1 VLLEELTAASGRI
14 GATRARSEKAET
26 LAALLRKMEP
36 EEIETAVAFLSGGPR
51 QARLGIGP
59 AQLGK
64 ALEGARASAPS
75 LTLLDVD
82 QAFERIASSSG
93 GGSGADRLRIL
104 AALLARATAGEADF
118 LARLVL
124 GELRQGALAGIMED
138 AIARATG
145 IPLAEIRRATMLSG
159 DPRAVARAVLTEGRP
174 GLARFHL
181 RLFQPIQPMLA
192 QPGED
197 LDQALE
203 RLGEAAIEYK
213 IDGARVQVHKSA
225 GDVRVYSRLLND
237 VTVAVPELA
246 EAARALS
253 AREAILDG
261 EVIALR
267 ADGRPLPFQLTMRR
281 FGSKLDVDRLRSE
294 LPLTPFFF
302 DLVHLDGR
310 DLVDVPASERFDAL
324 SATAPGMTIPRRIT
338 SDPAEAAAFLEEAL
352 GRGHEGVM
360 AKAMEAPYE
369 AGRRGFTWLKVKPAH
384 TLDLVVLA
392 AEWGHGRRAGK
403 LSNIH
408 LGARDPSTGGY
419 VMLGKTFKGM
429 TDAMLDWQTKRFQ
442 DIAVASD
449 GYTVH
454 LRPEVVVEV
463 AFGDVQESR
472 QYPASMALRFARVKR
487 YREDKRPSDADTIE
501 TVRAIHERSLG
512 VEGEA
517 PR

>member
-1 VLLEELTAASGRI
+1 VLLEELAAASARI
-14 GATRARSEKAET
+14 AATRARSEKTAI
-26 LAALLRKMEP
+26 LAALLRRLEP
-36 EEIETAVAFLSGGPR
+36 AEIETAVAFLSGGLR
-51 QARLGIGP
+51 QTRLGIGP

-64 ALEGARASAPS
+64 AFEGARASAPS

-82 QAFERIASSSG
+82 AAFERLASSSG
-93 GGSGADRLRIL
+93 AGSAADRLKIL
-104 AALLARATAGEADF
+104 GALLARATPGEADF
-118 LARLVL
+118 LLRLLL
-124 GELRQGALAGIMED
+124 GELRQGALAGVMED
-138 AIARATG
+138 AIAAATG
-145 IPLAEIRRATMLSG
+145 ISLAEIRRAIMLSG
-159 DPRAVARAVLTEGRP
+159 DPRSVAGAALTEGRP

-197 LDQALE
+197 LDRAME
-203 RLGEAAIEYK
+203 RLGEAALEYK
-213 IDGARVQVHKSA
+213 IDGARVQVHKSG

-246 EAARALS
+246 EAVRALP
-253 AREAILDG
+253 AREMILDG

-267 ADGRPLPFQLTMRR
+267 ADGRPLPFQFTMRR
-281 FGSKLDVDRLRSE
+281 FGRKLDVDRLRGE

-310 DLVDVPASERFDAL
+310 DLVDVPARERFDAL
-324 SATAPGMTIPRRIT
+324 ASATPGMTIPRRIT
-338 SDPAEAAAFLEEAL
+338 SDRAEAAAFLQQAL
-352 GRGHEGVM
+352 GRGHEGIM
-360 AKAMEAPYE
+360 AKATAAPYE

-442 DIAVASD
+442 EIAVATD
-449 GYTVH
+449 GYTVT
-454 LRPEVVVEV
+454 LRPEIVVEV
-463 AFGDVQESR
+463 AFGDVQESPH
-472 QYPASMALRFARVKR
+472 YPAAMALRFARVKR
-487 YREDKRPSDADTIE
+487 YREDKRPSEADTID
-501 TVRAIHERSLG
+501 TVRAIHARSLG
-512 VEGEA
+512 SGGEA
-517 PR
+517 AP

>member
-1 VLLEELTAASGRI
+1 VLLEQLTVASGRI
-14 GATRARSEKAET
+14 AATPSRTEKTAT
-26 LAALLRKMEP
+26 LAELLRRLEP
-36 EEIETAVAFLSGGPR
+36 GEIETAVAFLAGGPR
-51 QARLGIGP
+51 QTRLGVG
-59 AQLGK
+59 AVQLGK
-64 ALEGARASAPS
+64 ALEGARASVPS

-82 QAFERIASSSG
+82 AAFERIASTS
-93 GGSGADRLRIL
+93 GSGSAADRLKIL
-104 AALLARATAGEADF
+104 GALLSRATAGEADF
-118 LARLVL
+118 LGRLVL

-138 AIARATG
+138 AIARASG
-145 IPLAEIRRATMLSG
+145 LPLAEIRRAMMLSG
-159 DPRAVARAVLTEGRP
+159 DPRSVARAALTEGRA

-197 LDQALE
+197 LETALE
-203 RLGEAAIEYK
+203 RLGEAALEYK
-213 IDGARVQVHKSA
+213 IDGARVQVHKSG

-246 EAARALS
+246 EAVRALP
-253 AREAILDG
+253 AREMILDG

-281 FGSKLDVDRLRSE
+281 FGRKLDVDRLRGD

-302 DLVHLDGR
+302 DIVRLDGR
-310 DLVDVPASERFDAL
+310 DLVDVPARERFDAL
-324 SATAPGMTIPRRIT
+324 SAAAPGMTIPRRIT
-338 SDPAEAAAFLEEAL
+338 SDSAEAAAFLEQAL
-352 GRGHEGVM
+352 SRGHEGVM
-360 AKAMEAPYE
+360 AKATAAPYE
-369 AGRRGFTWLKVKPAH
+369 SGRRGFTWLKVKPAH

-408 LGARDPSTGGY
+408 LGARDPATGGF

-442 DIAVASD
+442 EVAVATD

-454 LRPEVVVEV
+454 LKPEIVVEV
-463 AFGDVQESR
+463 AFGDVQESPH
-472 QYPASMALRFARVKR
+472 YPASMALRFARVKR
-487 YREDKRPSDADTIE
+487 YREDKPASEADTIE
-501 TVRAIHERSLG
+501 TVRAIRAGSLG
-512 VEGEA
+512 SGGET